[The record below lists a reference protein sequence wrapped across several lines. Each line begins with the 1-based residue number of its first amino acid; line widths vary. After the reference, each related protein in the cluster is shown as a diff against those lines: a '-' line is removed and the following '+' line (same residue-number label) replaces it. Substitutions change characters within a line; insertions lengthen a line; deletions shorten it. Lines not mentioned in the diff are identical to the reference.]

1 MERFEHLSMVAFLIL
16 GLAMV
21 RLMTNLTSLIAKNMI
36 HNKNEDG
43 VKFYWVHSVICFI
56 TFFTIVIFWWS
67 CYPLNNL
74 DYFPDEGWNLF
85 TFLLFLTV
93 PLLMFMICE
102 VVLPQDHTGQYPDL
116 YDYYYQNHKVIIG
129 LAWTLQVG
137 LISNL
142 FVFYQGEL
150 YSLKIIGR
158 FILLFVMLPMVFS
171 NNKRLHEIGMGIFFI
186 GFIYTIV
193 KYHIYTDVLQ

>member
-1 MERFEHLSMVAFLIL
+1 
-16 GLAMV
+16 
-21 RLMTNLTSLIAKNMI
+21 
-36 HNKNEDG
+36 
-43 VKFYWVHSVICFI
+43 
-56 TFFTIVIFWWS
+56 
-67 CYPLNNL
+67 
-74 DYFPDEGWNLF
+74 
-85 TFLLFLTV
+85 
-93 PLLMFMICE
+93 MFMICE
-102 VVLPQDHTGQYPDL
+102 LVSPQGHKGQYPNL
-116 YDYYYQNHKVIIG
+116 YDYYYQNHKVLVG
-129 LAWTLQVG
+129 LSWALQVG

-171 NNKRLHEIGMGIFFI
+171 NNKRLHEIGMGIFFV

>member
-21 RLMTNLTSLIAKNMI
+21 RLITNLTSLIAKNMI

-102 VVLPQDHTGQYPDL
+102 VVLPQDHTGQYPNL
-116 YDYYYQNHKVIIG
+116 YDYYYQNHKVIVG